1 MRDGNKKR
9 IALLLTA
16 IMVFVNINSMVLATD
31 YEAGNAL
38 EQELKEQDVME
49 EFSEDREE
57 ELLVENVAAEEEW
70 ELGEELILD
79 LAEEIQGKTA
89 ETETVETETAKTWTG
104 AGENYVLAEEDHI
117 GSIELTLAK
126 NEYAEGVEAY
136 FVSGAAITIKDQ
148 NGQVLEN
155 GTVKGDSYAISKMSA
170 GKVKF
175 WAQNDMGTAGT
186 CAPLNRGEYHIGV
199 TVSDTWY
206 QTDAVL
212 YIKSLKEMCQGEL
225 IANTE
230 TSITASQN
238 WGIYGYNWYVFRPAE
253 SGIYQVNPC
262 DVLDIYT
269 LDQNQKPIQEYCER
283 DEESPDM
290 VHFYAK
296 AGEIYYLG
304 FSGDMDGQA
313 TWNTKVS
320 KYQDFNEVISVTL
333 RPEYKQTANCV
344 FNSDSYVD
352 AIIDITYAN
361 GETDWITI
369 GETGITGDDKGHCFR
384 CYLTDTEGQ
393 EVQELSAGYKTV
405 HIEYVSDPRISV
417 SYLLKLTEPD
427 NIPLQL
433 DKTMSGRLRGG
444 SQCYSFVPEKTGS
457 YVLSLS
463 GNFNKSLQAGL
474 WLYGEKYNEF
484 HDLKTS
490 KKISKT
496 LQAGKKYFF
505 VVIQGDDSIT
515 SNYIISIGDKEHIYE
530 DETKNPGCLTD
541 GYVRQ
546 ICSICG
552 AEKAGSYRELPMTG
566 HDFGEYITI
575 KRPTALETGTK
586 IRTCGICGYVEC
598 TEMKKLVSHI
608 RLTVSRLPLQIR
620 QKVSLNRIV
629 TGLAEG
635 DYLKSA
641 VSANRNIATVDN
653 RGVVTGVRPGKVKI
667 TLNFASGVSRNVTI
681 VVQKNKVEVTRLI
694 VPERDIIL
702 KVKSK
707 KKLTVRVTPVTSKEM
722 LRFQISNKRIAAV
735 SETGIIT
742 ARNPGR
748 TVLMVRAGRK
758 IVKVRVIV
766 VK

>member
-1 MRDGNKKR
+1 MRDRNKKR
-9 IALLLTA
+9 IVLLLTT
-16 IMVFVNINSMVLATD
+16 IMVFVNINGIVLATD

-38 EQELKEQDVME
+38 EQELEEQDAME
-49 EFSEDREE
+49 EFGEDREE
-57 ELLVENVAAEEEW
+57 EFLVENVAAEEEW
-70 ELGEELILD
+70 ESGEELILD
-79 LAEEIQGKTA
+79 LAEETQGETA
-89 ETETVETETAKTWTG
+89 ETETARTWTR
-104 AGENYVLAEEDHI
+104 AWENYVLAEEDHI
-117 GSIELTLAK
+117 GSIELTLAR

-148 NGQVLEN
+148 NGQVLED
-155 GTVKGDSYAISKMSA
+155 GTVKGDSYAISNISA
-170 GKVKF
+170 GKVRF

-225 IANTE
+225 IVDTE
-230 TSITASQN
+230 TSITASRD
-238 WGIYGYNWYVFRPAE
+238 WGIYGYNWYAFRPAE
-253 SGIYQVNPC
+253 SGMYQVNPC

-304 FSGDMDGQA
+304 FSGDMDGQS

-333 RPEYKQTANCV
+333 RPEYKRTANCV

-352 AIIDITYAN
+352 AIIDIAYAN
-361 GETDWITI
+361 GESDWITI

-393 EVQELSAGYKTV
+393 EMQELSAGYKTV

-444 SQCYSFVPEKTGS
+444 SQCYSYVPEKTGS

-530 DETKNPGCLTD
+530 DETKNPSCLTD

-552 AEKAGSYRELPMTG
+552 VEKEGSYRDLPMTG
-566 HDFGEYITI
+566 HDFGEYIII
-575 KRPTALETGTK
+575 KRPMVLETGAK
-586 IRTCGICGYVEC
+586 IRTCSICGYVEC
-598 TEMKKLVSHI
+598 VEMAKLVSHI
-608 RLTVSRLPLQIR
+608 RLTTSRLPLQVR
-620 QKVSLNRIV
+620 QKVSISRIV
-629 TGLAEG
+629 TGLAEE
-635 DYLKSA
+635 DYLESA
-641 VSANRNIATVDN
+641 VSTNEKIATVDS
-653 RGVVTGVRPGKVKI
+653 RGTITGVRAGKVKI
-667 TLNFASGVSRNVTI
+667 TLNFASGVSKNVLI
-681 VVQKNKVEVTRLI
+681 MVQRRKVPVTRLI
-694 VPERDIIL
+694 VPERSIIL
-702 KVKSK
+702 KIKSK
-707 KKLTVRVTPVTSKEM
+707 KKLSVTMTPITVRKAIRFKVSDKRTATVSK
-722 LRFQISNKRIAAV
+722 N
-735 SETGIIT
+735 GIIT
-742 ARNPGR
+742 AKKPGR
-748 TVLMVRAGRK
+748 AVIMVRAGRK
-758 IVKVRVIV
+758 IVKVRVTV